1 MPGPLPKPAGERRR
15 RNATVAMTQLPAEG
29 RCGPTPDWP
38 LPPLI
43 LDEPELVEIL
53 EAREAEL
60 WAELWSTPQAVAW
73 ERLKW
78 TRTVARYVR
87 FEVRAETG
95 DLKAGAESR
104 LLEDRLGLS
113 PQAMLRLRWE
123 VSADEVAEQR
133 AERSARPAKRTAR
146 QRLKVVDGDAVAGT

>member
-1 MPGPLPKPAGERRR
+1 MPGPPPKPAGERRR

-29 RCGPTPDWP
+29 RRGPVPEWP
-38 LPPLI
+38 LPRLL
-43 LDEPELVEIL
+43 LDEPDLVDLL
-53 EAREAEL
+53 EAREADL
-60 WAELWSTPQAVAW
+60 WADLWATPQAVAW
-73 ERLKW
+73 ERLRW

-95 DLKAGAESR
+95 DLKAGAEAR

-133 AERSARPAKRTAR
+133 QERSSQAAKKTAR
-146 QRLKVVDGDAVAGT
+146 QRLRVVDADAAGGS